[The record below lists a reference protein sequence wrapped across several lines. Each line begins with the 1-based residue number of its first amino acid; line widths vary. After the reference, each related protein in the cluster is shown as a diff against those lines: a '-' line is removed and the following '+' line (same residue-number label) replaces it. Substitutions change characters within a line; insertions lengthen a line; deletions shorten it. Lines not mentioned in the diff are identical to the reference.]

1 MFKTEVNM
9 PYKLSGTYFA
19 KRISTAK
26 TFDDV
31 QLAVKAYNDFLMARW
46 LYYTDFFKSDNRKWY
61 ASLS

>member
-1 MFKTEVNM
+1 M

-46 LYYTDFFKSDNRKWY
+46 LYYTDFFKSDKSKMAGESVLNT
-61 ASLS
+61 LTIL